1 MRAAAAAL
9 VVLHALC
16 TSTARAESL
25 GGAIAGTFWG
35 ESPEALQRHFGA
47 RGIALPRPL
56 DLGDSYAPLIV
67 RVSPPAADNGACPP
81 RPTVPAHS
89 PL

>member
-25 GGAIAGTFWG
+25 GGAIAGTFWV
-35 ESPEALQRHFGA
+35 ESPEALQRHFGCA
-47 RGIALPRPL
+47 ASRCRGRSISATATPR
-56 DLGDSYAPLIV
+56 
-67 RVSPPAADNGACPP
+67 
-81 RPTVPAHS
+81 
-89 PL
+89 